1 MSKNTRVQCTVE
13 GYCTQTSVAVSTVYR
28 YLCFCFLNV
37 LLCLSVMVMNT
48 TDSFHHVW
56 HSWTWLWKCLKT
68 FWSCWT
74 TGTYNWLVETYMQYK
89 FIYLQHVSLEDFAFK
104 WTMLMG
110 SHWCIT
116 FFKGIAQLLHTRTSR
131 KFLACRLHPEM
142 ENKILF
148 LTSKVQK
155 ESKSISC
162 LILVYFI

>member
-74 TGTYNWLVETYMQYK
+74 TGTYNWLVETYTCSINLSSCNMWAWKTLHLSEQCWWDL
-89 FIYLQHVSLEDFAFK
+89 IDVSHF
-104 WTMLMG
+104 
-110 SHWCIT
+110 
-116 FFKGIAQLLHTRTSR
+116 
-131 KFLACRLHPEM
+131 
-142 ENKILF
+142 
-148 LTSKVQK
+148 SKVLLSCFTQELL
-155 ESKSISC
+155 ESSSHVDC
-162 LILVYFI
+162 ILRWRTRFCF

>member
-1 MSKNTRVQCTVE
+1 MRHSLWPILESKVKTTTQWIKLCKFCQESSLSKANSGTFCMYMSHNKTVGCVMTRQGAKIINKYFLFLVSKNTRVQCTVE

-56 HSWTWLWKCLKT
+56 HSWTWLWKYLKT

-89 FIYLQHVSLEDFAFK
+89 FI
-104 WTMLMG
+104 
-110 SHWCIT
+110 
-116 FFKGIAQLLHTRTSR
+116 
-131 KFLACRLHPEM
+131 
-142 ENKILF
+142 
-148 LTSKVQK
+148 
-155 ESKSISC
+155 
-162 LILVYFI
+162 